1 MTKSSDIKQV
11 VLALPTTH
19 DVHSPCRR
27 QFGEAGIHVLSKKGV
42 FALSRSNIDELK
54 YEIRTSVAAL
64 PEGKYCLILA
74 GLSLANII
82 AYRYLSERFG
92 HIETLTFDVQRKR
105 YAKCS
110 V

>member
-1 MTKSSDIKQV
+1 MSDIKQV

-27 QFGEAGIHVLSKKGV
+27 QFGEVDIHMLSKKGV
-42 FALSRSNIDELK
+42 FALTRSNVEDLK
-54 YEIRTSVAAL
+54 YEIRTAVAVL
-64 PEGKYCLILA
+64 PEEKYYLILA
-74 GLSLANII
+74 GLSLANLI

-92 HIETLTFDVQRKR
+92 HIETLTFDVHRKR

>member
-1 MTKSSDIKQV
+1 MTKQV

-19 DVHSPCRR
+19 DVHSPCRK
-27 QFGEAGIHVLSKKGV
+27 QFGEVDIHVLSKKGV
-42 FALSRSNIDELK
+42 FALTRTNIDELK
-54 YEIRTSVAAL
+54 YEIRMSVAGL

-74 GLSLANII
+74 GLGLANLI
-82 AYRYLSERFG
+82 AYRYLSQRFG
-92 HIETLTFDVQRKR
+92 YIETLTFDVHKKR